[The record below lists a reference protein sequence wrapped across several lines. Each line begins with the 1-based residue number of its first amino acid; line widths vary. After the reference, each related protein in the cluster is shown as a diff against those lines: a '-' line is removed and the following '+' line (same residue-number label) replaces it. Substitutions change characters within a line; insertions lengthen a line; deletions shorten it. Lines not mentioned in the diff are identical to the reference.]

1 MFTST
6 SSPYT
11 RQRAAST
18 VAAVLVVAFAGLVFN
33 HGHEG
38 ALPAGVIEVGELTP
52 VGLERL
58 AIVTLP
64 GIEVV
69 GRRELQ
75 VAVTLPEIEIV
86 GTRER
91 LLAGDPSTGAQG
103 PRG

>member
-1 MFTST
+1 
-6 SSPYT
+6 
-11 RQRAAST
+11 
-18 VAAVLVVAFAGLVFN
+18 
-33 HGHEG
+33 
-38 ALPAGVIEVGELTP
+38 
-52 VGLERL
+52 
-58 AIVTLP
+58 VTLP

-69 GRRELQ
+69 GRREQQ

>member
-1 MFTST
+1 VTPGPRTSE
-6 SSPYT
+6 
-11 RQRAAST
+11 Q
-18 VAAVLVVAFAGLVFN
+18 VVEVVVAFAGLVFN

-69 GRRELQ
+69 GRREQQ